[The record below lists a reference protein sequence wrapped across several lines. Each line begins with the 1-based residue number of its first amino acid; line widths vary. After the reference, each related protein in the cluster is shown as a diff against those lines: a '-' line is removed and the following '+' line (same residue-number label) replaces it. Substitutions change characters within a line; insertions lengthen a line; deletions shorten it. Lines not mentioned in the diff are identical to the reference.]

1 MFVRVIKKVEIF
13 KAWQYIPGHDLP
25 SFVNPPTFQTR
36 EATEEECPP
45 VLGRGKGTWIYYSR
59 PWVKLRDG
67 NTCGLLDHDWVL
79 VFDDGCERYQE
90 SEFNEKFSIV
100 KPESTVQQVKEI

>member
-36 EATEEECPP
+36 EATEQE
-45 VLGRGKGTWIYYSR
+45 GTWIYYSR

-67 NTCGLLDHDWVL
+67 NTCGLLDYDWVL

-100 KPESTVQQVKEI
+100 EPESTLRRVKGT